1 MNLGLIVVALI
12 YRHLDKLEIIGLIL
26 SLLLFYVALWTRK
39 PENYEH
45 ADSLYSL
52 AVSLPFILLSFQ
64 GYIPSY
70 AIIPSMII
78 ASFRERVPYYFSIP
92 VYFLLGFLFL
102 RSFPNPWDS
111 EFIAL
116 TALTAS
122 LTSSLVVY
130 AMKNNFISTALVL
143 TNTSVLI
150 TFDIYKIAIS
160 REELLFGFLI
170 AFLLSLIA
178 YRSGVADETG
188 LMAATIVGMLIIV
201 SADLRYFISLL
212 LFYAI
217 GSVVTKYKYRQKEML
232 GIGEPAGGA
241 RGYANVFA
249 NSLPALFFALNYGY
263 FSLNAFSAAF
273 VASLSTALGDT
284 MASEIGKMSKKVYLI
299 TTFERV
305 RAGESGGISF
315 IGEVSALI
323 GSGIIASYAVISGIL
338 GFYEG
343 IVALIAGFVGVHLD
357 SILGATAEKR
367 GLIGNSEVNFL
378 STFFSGVIALLILI

>member
-1 MNLGLIVVALI
+1 MNLGLIVVALL
-12 YRHLDKLEIIGLIL
+12 YKHLSNLEIIGLIL
-26 SLLLFYVALWTRK
+26 SLMLFYVGMWARK
-39 PENYEH
+39 PESDEH
-45 ADSLYSL
+45 ADSLFSL
-52 AVSLPFILLSFQ
+52 ASSLPFILLSFQ
-64 GYIPSY
+64 NYIPSY
-70 AIIPSMII
+70 AIVPSMII

-92 VYFLLGFLFL
+92 IYFLLGFLFL
-102 RSFPNPWDS
+102 RYFPNPWDS

-116 TALTAS
+116 TILTAS
-122 LTSSLVVY
+122 LASSLVVY
-130 AMKNNFISTALVL
+130 ATKNNFISTSLVL
-143 TNTSVLI
+143 ANTSILL

-170 AFLLSLIA
+170 AFILSMIA

-201 SADLRYFISLL
+201 SADIRYFISLL
-212 LFYAI
+212 LFYAL

-232 GIGEPAGGA
+232 GLGEPAGGA
-241 RGYANVFA
+241 RGYTNVFA

-263 FSLNAFSAAF
+263 FSIGAFSAAF

-305 RAGESGGISF
+305 RAGESGGVSVAGEIAAF
-315 IGEVSALI
+315 IGT
-323 GSGIIASYAVISGIL
+323 GIIAVYAMISGIL

-343 IVALIAGFVGVHLD
+343 IIAFTAGFAGVHVD

-378 STFFSGVIALLILI
+378 STFFSGAIALLMLI